1 MVFWHF
7 IIAENEIPAM
17 DQLDSMRAFAAVADL
32 GSFAEAARRLQLSPA
47 AVTRAVAA
55 LEDRLGLQLLART
68 TRSVRLTERG
78 ALYRETCR
86 RILADLEDGE
96 RRVRGED
103 AAPRG
108 NLAVAAPLMF
118 GRLHVLP
125 VVMRLLRDHPDLSIR
140 LTLSD
145 RLVHFV
151 EDGIDVAVRIG
162 EPADSALRAVK
173 VGEVRRVLAAS
184 PAYLR
189 ARGTPSA
196 PADLAGH
203 DIVAFE
209 GVAASREWH
218 FANGANI
225 RVTPRLSVNTADAAI
240 VAAEAGLGI
249 TRTLSYQAQAS
260 LAAKRLRLVLED
272 FATPAVPINL
282 IYPAVRLGS
291 ANLAAFIEAARAHF
305 RANPVM
311 ARKTAMS

>member
-1 MVFWHF
+1 
-7 IIAENEIPAM
+7 M
-17 DQLDSMRAFAAVADL
+17 DLLDSMRAFSSVADL
-32 GSFAEAARRLQLSPA
+32 GSFAEAARRLRLSPA

-55 LEDRLGLQLLART
+55 LEDRLGLPLLART

-78 ALYRETCR
+78 AIYRETCR
-86 RILADLEDGE
+86 RILTDLEDGE

-108 NLAVAAPLMF
+108 GLAVAAPLMF

-125 VVMRLLRDHPDLSIR
+125 IIMRLLKDHPDLSVR

-184 PAYLR
+184 PGYLR
-189 ARGTPSA
+189 ARGTPA
-196 PADLAGH
+196 TPADLAAH

-209 GVAASREWH
+209 GLDASRDWH
-218 FANGANI
+218 FANSTGL
-225 RVTPRLSVNTADAAI
+225 RVAPRLSVNTADAAI
-240 VAAEAGLGI
+240 AAAEAGLGI
-249 TRTLSYQAQAS
+249 TRTLSYQVQAP

-272 FATPAVPINL
+272 FVPTTVPINL
-282 IYPAVRLGS
+282 IHPVARMGS
-291 ANLAAFIEAARAHF
+291 ANVAAFIAAARAHF
-305 RANPVM
+305 RANPV
-311 ARKTAMS
+311 TNSVTVT